1 MNLREVRK
9 ETAARLAEAG
19 VESPRLEA
27 DLLIRHITGWERASL
42 LAHPERLF
50 PDGLLPVLAE
60 ALERRV
66 AREPLQYITGV
77 CEFMGRTFRVGPGCL
92 VPRPET
98 ELLVLESR
106 KYFREGTFLDWGTG
120 SGCIAASIL
129 LENPESRCVAVDDS
143 PRAIAWAWKNFKE
156 MGLLGRCLLCHSPS
170 FERIPMP
177 PGGFGMIISNPPYI
191 PTGVIP
197 DLMPEVSRY
206 EPPCALDG
214 GEDGFDHY
222 RALARWATA
231 ALAPGGT
238 LVLEMGGGEQ
248 AEELI
253 SMTRGV
259 MTVLSVVSDLRGSA
273 RVVVLKRSPF

>member
-9 ETAARLAEAG
+9 EAAARLAEAG
-19 VESPRLEA
+19 IDSPRLEA

-50 PDGLLPVLAE
+50 PDGLFPVLVE
-60 ALERRV
+60 ALGRRA

-77 CEFMGRTFRVGPGCL
+77 CEFMDRTFQVGPGCL
-92 VPRPET
+92 IPRPET
-98 ELLVLESR
+98 EMLVLESR
-106 KYFREGTFLDWGTG
+106 KYFREGIFLDWGTG

-129 LENPESRCVAVDDS
+129 LENPESRCVAVDGS
-143 PRAIAWAWKNFKE
+143 PRAIAWAWRNFKE
-156 MGLLGRCLLCHSPS
+156 RGLLGRCLLCHSPS
-170 FERIPMP
+170 FERISMP
-177 PGGFGMIISNPPYI
+177 PDGFRMIVSNPPYI
-191 PTGVIP
+191 PTEAIP

-206 EPPCALDG
+206 EPLYALDG
-214 GEDGFDHY
+214 GDDGSDHY
-222 RALARWATA
+222 RSLARWART

-238 LVLEMGGGEQ
+238 LIVEMGSDEQ

-253 SMTRGV
+253 SVTRGA
-259 MTVLSVVSDLRGSA
+259 MMVLSVVRDLQGSA

>member
-1 MNLREVRK
+1 LDLRELRK
-9 ETAARLAEAG
+9 ETAAILAEAG

-27 DLLIRHITGWERASL
+27 DLLISHITGWERASL
-42 LAHPERLF
+42 MAHPERPFPDDLF
-50 PDGLLPVLAE
+50 PALEE
-60 ALERRV
+60 ALRRRA

-106 KYFREGTFLDWGTG
+106 KYFRQGTFLDWGTG

-129 LENPESRCVAVDDS
+129 LDNTESRCVAVDGS
-143 PRAIAWAWKNFKE
+143 PRAIAWAWRNFKE
-156 MGLLGRCLLCHSPS
+156 KNLLGRCLLCHSPS

-177 PGGFGMIISNPPYI
+177 QGGFGMIVSNPPYI

-197 DLMPEVSRY
+197 GLMPEVSRY
-206 EPPCALDG
+206 EPLCALDG
-214 GEDGFDHY
+214 GGDGFDHY
-222 RALARWATA
+222 RSLAQWARTS
-231 ALAPGGT
+231 LAPGGIFII
-238 LVLEMGGGEQ
+238 EMGSDEQ
-248 AEELI
+248 AERFI
-253 SMTRGV
+253 STARETMRP
-259 MTVLSVVSDLRGSA
+259 LSIVRDLQGSA